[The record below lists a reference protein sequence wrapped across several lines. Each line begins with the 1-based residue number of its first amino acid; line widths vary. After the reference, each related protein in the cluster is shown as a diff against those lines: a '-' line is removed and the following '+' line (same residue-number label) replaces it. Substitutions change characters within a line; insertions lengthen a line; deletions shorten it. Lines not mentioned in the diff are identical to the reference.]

1 MNNESMLELEE
12 KMLDIN
18 ILQAIDSYERALS
31 LYEFSSMESA
41 DNVITEFTF
50 NDVKKKIIEL
60 GKKAI
65 ETIKKFIHSASI
77 KIDTKIQQ
85 MKINIKL
92 KELKN
97 LLATKKSKAMKSKFT
112 FVDVRKYKKYYKKYI
127 NTYVAEMK
135 SGLNRDFKSVEE
147 FEKWRDKMTS
157 DLSGFVYTLSDKE
170 RWTLTNA
177 VNDAVKLSEDEI
189 KNKSQSIK
197 QLKDQSVSIIDE
209 LTKIATRCPDAEYA
223 KDTAKTIFTG
233 KRSML
238 GFVISKITQ
247 AIKTVVSFV
256 TKHTF
261 ACITGLIVLLIA
273 L

>member
-41 DNVITEFTF
+41 DNVIAEFTF

-170 RWTLTNA
+170 
-177 VNDAVKLSEDEI
+177 
-189 KNKSQSIK
+189 
-197 QLKDQSVSIIDE
+197 
-209 LTKIATRCPDAEYA
+209 
-223 KDTAKTIFTG
+223 
-233 KRSML
+233 
-238 GFVISKITQ
+238 
-247 AIKTVVSFV
+247 
-256 TKHTF
+256 
-261 ACITGLIVLLIA
+261 
-273 L
+273 